1 MKINPL
7 GPTQSP
13 DAQSKVGSN
22 KAGQSESF
30 SQVLK
35 ETVNEKADDVNQ
47 VAAAEM
53 IPSLPISI
61 DSDYQYIESMQRS
74 IDHLEQYK
82 DMLADP
88 NANLR
93 SMAPTVNKLKKD
105 VNQLGQLMDG
115 MTSEEQIQPLMND
128 TVELISREIA
138 RFEQGEY
145 VD

>member
-1 MKINPL
+1 
-7 GPTQSP
+7 
-13 DAQSKVGSN
+13 
-22 KAGQSESF
+22 
-30 SQVLK
+30 
-35 ETVNEKADDVNQ
+35 
-47 VAAAEM
+47 
-53 IPSLPISI
+53 
-61 DSDYQYIESMQRS
+61 MQRS